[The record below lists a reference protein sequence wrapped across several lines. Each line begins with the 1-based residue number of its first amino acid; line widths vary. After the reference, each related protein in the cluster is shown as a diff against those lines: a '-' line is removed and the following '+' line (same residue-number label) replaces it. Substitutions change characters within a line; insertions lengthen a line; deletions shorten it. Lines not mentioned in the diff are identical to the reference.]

1 MAAAGFEDHGSNNLA
16 NAYVEWTP
24 PQLRGASLRL
34 SVDNLLDVAYRART
48 SKVAC
53 QFGTRD
59 VQPT

>member
-1 MAAAGFEDHGSNNLA
+1 MRAAGFEDHGSNNLA

-24 PQLRGASLRL
+24 PQLRGANLRL
-34 SVDNLLDVAYRART
+34 SVGNLLDVAYRART